1 MPVRT
6 GFNMHPMLAL
16 FLKLTAI
23 VTIGI
28 VLLVVAAFLLK
39 IALLAAIVAAIA
51 VGGYFLYTMVRR
63 RHKYPVIR

>member
-1 MPVRT
+1 MTVRT
-6 GFNMHPMLAL
+6 RFTMHPMLAL

-39 IALLAAIVAAIA
+39 IAFFAAILAAIG
-51 VGGYFLYTMVRR
+51 VGGYFLYNMIRR